1 MNKNTDAVEYI
12 NNLRFAK
19 NPLAIPHSL
28 NERYAKNCR
37 TYMKTITQAT
47 SRSLIQPFYSY
58 SELRSFASYVR
69 TNNSLNFLTNT
80 LGEAGISYASQLRIL
95 EHVSS
100 MVSESEFINGL
111 LVFPLEPQEPLNEV
125 EFINRLAS
133 HVSLLQMLC
142 INSVSTLQ
150 TIVTPGYFG
159 TIEQTAEKHNLYLDV
174 TDDVNCNYLNL
185 MRCIVIS
192 SLNKTSPDCEMN
204 DLAEQFRAQPEDLLL
219 IEALVSPIVA
229 RANLLTKAALL

>member
-47 SRSLIQPFYSY
+47 KRSLIQPFSSY

-69 TNNSLNFLTNT
+69 TNNSLNLLTNT
-80 LGEAGISYASQLRIL
+80 IGEAGISYASQLRIL
-95 EHVSS
+95 EHANSIVT
-100 MVSESEFINGL
+100 ESEFMNGL
-111 LVFPLEPQEPLNEV
+111 LVFPIEPQEPLNEG

-133 HVSLLQMLC
+133 HISLLQMLC
-142 INSVSTLQ
+142 IHSVSALKA
-150 TIVTPGYFG
+150 IVTSSYLK
-159 TIEQTAEKHNLYLDV
+159 TIEQTAEKHNLYLDI

-185 MRCIVIS
+185 IRCIVIS
-192 SLNKTSPDCEMN
+192 SLEKISPDCEMN